1 MSNIGNRDKDV
12 QYWLEQSNLSGLYHQ
27 DAEDVILQMER
38 DEILDKES
46 FRYLEKIVR
55 KDISIHNRELYTFKV
70 SVKQEYKQYLK

>member
-1 MSNIGNRDKDV
+1 MYGFNRDKDV
-12 QYWLEQSNLSGLYHQ
+12 QYWLEQSGLSRLYHQ
-27 DAEDVILQMER
+27 DAEGLILEMEK

-55 KDISIHNRELYTFKV
+55 KEISIDNRKLYTFKV